1 MREDQ
6 SRVAVDSD
14 RRRVDPIQFGGVGV
28 DADDGRASTEA
39 PHARRLPEARADAE
53 HDVRLAY
60 ERLAGHAG
68 VGQIVRVREGASAVQ
83 RHHDRR
89 FEPLGEL
96 A

>member
-1 MREDQ
+1 MAERVGATALVDVT
-6 SRVAVDSD
+6 RDDPVAV
-14 RRRVDPIQFGGVGV
+14 GK
-28 DADDGRASTEA
+28 AATDGRASTEA

-68 VGQIVRVREGASAVQ
+68 VGQVVRVREGASAVQ